1 MTGGGMRGRND
12 PVKGGLCVFER
23 CVNRAGYR
31 CTEHWEKLLER
42 MRDCRDELEALLG
55 QGSAREGEWQERA
68 GIAIGLAAPETAA
81 KILKLRESLLDMEA
95 ELVEG
100 HMRLVLHVARR
111 YFEGGIGSLED
122 MDIMQEGC
130 RGLLMAARKHDLK
143 GYSGFS
149 TYAVFVIR
157 RCIIEEVSRQSKLVR
172 IPRSLLRRGSAA
184 RSLLDGFVAEN
195 GRLPNLEEMS
205 RCSELEMDWLL
216 ALSLLDMQHVSI
228 DCQGCDG
235 LPPAPEQPHL
245 EVAREM
251 EARRIAE
258 ALQKLPERS
267 KTVLVLRLGL
277 LDDRVE
283 TLKRVAE
290 IVGVSVERVRQ
301 IEHDALGKLRSCLY
315 PDQEPCSGAA
325 CDTGTGLLP
334 REG

>member
-1 MTGGGMRGRND
+1 MREKTDNGRD
-12 PVKGGLCVFER
+12 ALCVFER

-42 MRDCRDELEALLG
+42 MRGCRDALEGLIG
-55 QGSAREGEWQERA
+55 QDSAGEGEWQERVNLVLEHA
-68 GIAIGLAAPETAA
+68 SPESAAT
-81 KILKLRESLLDMEA
+81 ISTLREALLDMEA

-100 HMRLVLHVARR
+100 HLRLVLHVARR

-157 RCIIEEVSRQSKLVR
+157 RCIIEEVSRQSKMVR
-172 IPRSLLRRGSAA
+172 VPRSALRRGYMA
-184 RSLLDGFVAEN
+184 RGLLDGFVAEN
-195 GRLPNLEEMS
+195 GRLPSLDEMS
-205 RCSELEMDWLL
+205 RCAEIEMDWLL

-228 DCQGCDG
+228 DGLGCDG
-235 LPPAPEQPHL
+235 LPPAPSQPHL

-258 ALQKLPERS
+258 ALERLPERS
-267 KTVLVLRLGL
+267 KTILVLRLGL
-277 LDDRVE
+277 LDDHVE

-290 IVGVSVERVRQ
+290 VVGVSVERVRQ
-301 IEHDALGKLRSCLY
+301 IEHDALEKLRNCLY
-315 PDQEPCSGAA
+315 PDSVSDSGTA
-325 CDTGTGLLP
+325 CTSDTGLLH
-334 REG
+334 

>member
-1 MTGGGMRGRND
+1 MRGRND
-12 PVKGGLCVFER
+12 AGKGALCVFER

-31 CTEHWEKLLER
+31 CTEHWENLLER
-42 MRDCRDELEALLG
+42 MRGRRDALEALLG
-55 QGSAREGEWQERA
+55 HENAGEGEWQERVNLELKHA
-68 GIAIGLAAPETAA
+68 SPETAET
-81 KILKLRESLLDMEA
+81 ISSLREALLDMEA

-100 HMRLVLHVARR
+100 HLRLVLHVARR

-130 RGLLMAARKHDLK
+130 RGLLLAARKHDLK

-172 IPRSLLRRGSAA
+172 IPRSALRRGSVA
-184 RSLLDGFVAEN
+184 RGLLDCFVAEN
-195 GRLPNLEEMS
+195 GRLPSLDEMS
-205 RCSELEMDWLL
+205 QCAELEMDWLL
-216 ALSLLDMQHVSI
+216 ALSILEMQHVSL
-228 DCQGCDG
+228 DDQGSEG
-235 LPPAPEQPHL
+235 LQPAPDQPHL

-258 ALQKLPERS
+258 ALHRLPERS
-267 KTVLVLRLGL
+267 KTILVLRLGL

-301 IEHDALGKLRSCLY
+301 IEHDALEKLRNCLY
-315 PDQEPCSGAA
+315 PDPAPDSGAA
-325 CDTGTGLLP
+325 CGSDHGLLP
-334 REG
+334 

>member
-1 MTGGGMRGRND
+1 MTGGGMREKND
-12 PVKGGLCVFER
+12 AEKGALCVFER

-31 CTEHWEKLLER
+31 CTEHWESLLER
-42 MRDCRDELEALLG
+42 MRGCRDALEELLG
-55 QGSAREGEWQERA
+55 QGSAGEGEWQERVNLELEHA
-68 GIAIGLAAPETAA
+68 SPENAAAIKT
-81 KILKLRESLLDMEA
+81 LREALLDMEA

-100 HMRLVLHVARR
+100 HLRLVLHVARR

-130 RGLLMAARKHDLK
+130 RGLLKAARKHDLK

-172 IPRSLLRRGSAA
+172 VPRSALRRGSVA
-184 RSLLDGFVAEN
+184 RGLLDGFVAEN
-195 GRLPNLEEMS
+195 GRLPTLDEMG
-205 RCSELEMDWLL
+205 RCAELEMDWLL

-228 DCQGCDG
+228 DGQGCDG
-235 LPPAPEQPHL
+235 LPPSPEQPHL

-258 ALQKLPERS
+258 ALHRLPERS

-315 PDQEPCSGAA
+315 PDTSPDSGTS
-325 CDTGTGLLP
+325 CGPDTGLLP
-334 REG
+334 

>member
-1 MTGGGMRGRND
+1 MRGKSDRG
-12 PVKGGLCVFER
+12 KGAFCVYER

-42 MRDCRDELEALLG
+42 MRGSREALEGMLG
-55 QGSAREGEWQERA
+55 QGSAGEGEWQERA
-68 GIAIGLAAPETAA
+68 NLELEHASPDAAAAISN
-81 KILKLRESLLDMEA
+81 LREALLDMEA

-100 HMRLVLHVARR
+100 HLRLVLHVARR

-122 MDIMQEGC
+122 MDIVQEGC

-172 IPRSLLRRGSAA
+172 VPRSALRRGREA
-184 RSLLDGFVAEN
+184 RSLLDGFVAEH
-195 GRLPNLEEMS
+195 GRLPSLDEMS
-205 RCSELEMDWLL
+205 RCAEMEMDWLL

-228 DCQGCDG
+228 DCQGSGG
-235 LPPAPEQPHL
+235 LPPAPDQPHL

-258 ALQKLPERS
+258 ALHRLPERS

-301 IEHDALGKLRSCLY
+301 IEDDALGKLRNCLY
-315 PDQEPCSGAA
+315 PDSAPDSGTA
-325 CDTGTGLLP
+325 CGPDTGLLP
-334 REG
+334 

>member
-1 MTGGGMRGRND
+1 MREKND
-12 PVKGGLCVFER
+12 AEKGALRVFER

-31 CTEHWEKLLER
+31 CTEHWESLLER
-42 MRDCRDELEALLG
+42 MRGCRDALEGLLV
-55 QGSAREGEWQERA
+55 QASAGEGEWQERVNLELEHA
-68 GIAIGLAAPETAA
+68 SPENAVAIKT
-81 KILKLRESLLDMEA
+81 LREALLDMEA

-100 HMRLVLHVARR
+100 HLRLVLHVARR

-130 RGLLMAARKHDLK
+130 RGLLKAARKHDLK

-172 IPRSLLRRGSAA
+172 VPRSALRRGSVA
-184 RSLLDGFVAEN
+184 RGLLDGFVAEN
-195 GRLPNLEEMS
+195 GRLPTLDEMS
-205 RCSELEMDWLL
+205 RCAELEMDWLL

-228 DCQGCDG
+228 DGQGCDG
-235 LPPAPEQPHL
+235 LPPSPEQPHL

-251 EARRIAE
+251 EATRIAE
-258 ALQKLPERS
+258 ALHNLPERS

-301 IEHDALGKLRSCLY
+301 IEHDALGKLRNCLY
-315 PDQEPCSGAA
+315 PDTSTDFGTSCGP
-325 CDTGTGLLP
+325 DTGLLP
-334 REG
+334 

>member
-1 MTGGGMRGRND
+1 MREKTDNGRD
-12 PVKGGLCVFER
+12 ALCVFER

-31 CTEHWEKLLER
+31 CAEHWEKLLER
-42 MRDCRDELEALLG
+42 MRGCRDALEGLLG
-55 QGSAREGEWQERA
+55 QDSACEGEWQERVNLVLEHA
-68 GIAIGLAAPETAA
+68 SPESAAT
-81 KILKLRESLLDMEA
+81 ISTLREALLDMEA

-100 HMRLVLHVARR
+100 HLRLVLHVARR

-157 RCIIEEVSRQSKLVR
+157 RCIIEEVSRQSKMVR
-172 IPRSLLRRGSAA
+172 VPRSALRRGYMA
-184 RSLLDGFVAEN
+184 RGLLDGFVAEN
-195 GRLPNLEEMS
+195 GRLPSLDEMS
-205 RCSELEMDWLL
+205 RCAEIEMDWLL

-228 DCQGCDG
+228 DGLGCDG
-235 LPPAPEQPHL
+235 LPPAPNQPHL

-258 ALQKLPERS
+258 ALERLPERS

-277 LDDRVE
+277 LDDHVE

-290 IVGVSVERVRQ
+290 VVGVSVERVRQ
-301 IEHDALGKLRSCLY
+301 IEHDALEKLRNCLY
-315 PDQEPCSGAA
+315 PDSVPDSGTA
-325 CDTGTGLLP
+325 CTSDSGLLH
-334 REG
+334 

>member
-1 MTGGGMRGRND
+1 MREKND
-12 PVKGGLCVFER
+12 NGNGALCVFER

-31 CTEHWEKLLER
+31 RTEHWEKLLER
-42 MRDCRDELEALLG
+42 MRGCRDTLEGLLG
-55 QGSAREGEWQERA
+55 QGSAGEGEWQERVNLELEHA
-68 GIAIGLAAPETAA
+68 SPETAA
-81 KILKLRESLLDMEA
+81 YISTLREALLDMEA

-100 HMRLVLHVARR
+100 HLRLVLHVARR

-172 IPRSLLRRGSAA
+172 VPRSALRRGSVAK
-184 RSLLDGFVAEN
+184 SLLDGFVAEN
-195 GRLPNLEEMS
+195 GRLPSLDEMS
-205 RCSELEMDWLL
+205 RCAELEMDWLL

-228 DCQGCDG
+228 DGQGFDG
-235 LPPAPEQPHL
+235 LPPAPDQPHL

-258 ALQKLPERS
+258 ALHGLPERS

-301 IEHDALGKLRSCLY
+301 IEHDALGKLRDCLY
-315 PDQEPCSGAA
+315 PDSERDSGSA
-325 CDTGTGLLP
+325 CASDTGLLP
-334 REG
+334 